1 MWVRTWVEVEA
12 DDRARD
18 DLINLLVTLR
28 SRSDVTY
35 RTATEVDAVLSKNRR
50 GTPVHT
56 PDFPG
61 PPVQT
66 TMTQAEPPRVPPPV
80 QERSQPSVAAP
91 ANRYVATAQPGKA
104 PALSI
109 IAFVLGAIG
118 ILFVPLLFGGAGI
131 VCAAIGLSRK
141 EKPAK
146 VALIFTV
153 IAPVAGLILGAIV
166 GSMAYGGY

>member
-1 MWVRTWVEVEA
+1 M
-12 DDRARD
+12 
-18 DLINLLVTLR
+18 
-28 SRSDVTY
+28 SR
-35 RTATEVDAVLSKNRR
+35 
-50 GTPVHT
+50 H
-56 PDFPG
+56 
-61 PPVQT
+61 
-66 TMTQAEPPRVPPPV
+66 
-80 QERSQPSVAAP
+80 P

-153 IAPVAGLILGAIV
+153 IATVAGLILGAIV